1 MDAREIAPSAERNKQ
16 PILEVLARVLPPR
29 GLVLEI
35 GSGTGQHVAHF
46 AKALPALVFQ
56 PSDMNVERHASI
68 QAWVS
73 EGSLS
78 NVRPPLAIDLTK
90 RPWPISAADAVV
102 CINVIHISP
111 WEATLALMAGAGMIL
126 PAGGV
131 LVTYGP
137 YMRGGAHTAPS
148 NEAFDA
154 SLRARNPL
162 WGVRDIDKV
171 AEVAGLEGLVLD
183 EAVPMP
189 ADNFTL
195 VWRKSSAALPGARAR
210 NNALA

>member
-1 MDAREIAPSAERNKQ
+1 MDARETAPSAERNKQ
-16 PILEVLARVLPPR
+16 AILEVLARVLPPR

-56 PSDMNVERHASI
+56 PSEMDVERHASI
-68 QAWVS
+68 EAWAAA
-73 EGSLS
+73 GMRS
-78 NVRPPLAIDLTK
+78 NVRPPLAIDVTK
-90 RPWPISAADAVV
+90 CLWPVTAADAVV

-111 WEATLALMAGAGMIL
+111 WEATLALMAGAGSIL

-137 YMRGGAHTAPS
+137 YLRGGAHTSQS

-162 WGVRDIDKV
+162 WGVRDIDQV
-171 AEVAGLEGLVLD
+171 AEVAADAGLSLE

-189 ADNFTL
+189 ANNFTL
-195 VWRKSSAALPGARAR
+195 VWRKSDGASPGARALI
-210 NNALA
+210 A

>member
-1 MDAREIAPSAERNKQ
+1 MDARETAPSPERNKQ

-46 AKALPALVFQ
+46 ARALPGLVFQ
-56 PSDMNVERHASI
+56 PSEMDPERHASI
-68 QAWVS
+68 EAWVAADR
-73 EGSLS
+73 LS
-78 NVRPPLAIDLTK
+78 NVRPPLAIDVTDH
-90 RPWPISAADAVV
+90 PWPLSAADAVV
-102 CINVIHISP
+102 CINVIHIAP
-111 WEATLALMAGAGMIL
+111 WEATLALLTGAGAIL

-137 YMRGGAHTAPS
+137 YRRGGAHTSAG

-162 WGVRDIDKV
+162 WGVRDIDTV
-171 AEVAGLEGLVLD
+171 ADAARGEGLLLQEV
-183 EAVPMP
+183 VPMP
-189 ADNFTL
+189 ANNFTL
-195 VWRKSSAALPGARAR
+195 VWRKSGLG
-210 NNALA
+210 LLQ

>member
-1 MDAREIAPSAERNKQ
+1 MDSRETAPSAERNRQ

-35 GSGTGQHVAHF
+35 GSGTGQHVTHF
-46 AKALPALVFQ
+46 ARSLPALTFQ
-56 PSDMNVERHASI
+56 PSEVDVARHASI
-68 QAWVS
+68 EAWVA
-73 EGSLS
+73 EGQLS
-78 NVRPPLAIDLTK
+78 NVKPPLAFDVMK
-90 RPWPISAADAVV
+90 HPWPLSAADAIV

-111 WEATLALMAGAGMIL
+111 WEATLALMAGAGRIL

-137 YMRGGAHTAPS
+137 YMRAGAHTSPS

-154 SLRARNPL
+154 SLRARNAR

-171 AEVAGLEGLVLD
+171 AEVAMNEGLALA

-189 ADNFTL
+189 ANNFTL
-195 VWRKSSAALPGARAR
+195 VWRK
-210 NNALA
+210 

>member
-1 MDAREIAPSAERNKQ
+1 MRLDLVLRTYHRTMETRETAPSPERNKQ
-16 PILEVLARVLPPR
+16 PILDVLARVLPAR

-46 AKALPALVFQ
+46 AKALPALTFQ
-56 PSDMNVERHASI
+56 PSERDVARHASI
-68 QAWVS
+68 KAWVAADN
-73 EGSLS
+73 LS
-78 NVRPPLAIDLTK
+78 NVEPPLAIDLMK
-90 RPWPISAADAVV
+90 RPWPIVAADAVV

-111 WEATLALMAGAGMIL
+111 WEATLALMAGAGRIL

-137 YMRGGAHTAPS
+137 YLRGGVHTAQS

-154 SLRARNPL
+154 SLRATNPL
-162 WGVRDIDKV
+162 WGVRDLDKV
-171 AEVAGLEGLVLD
+171 ADVAAREGLALE

-189 ADNFTL
+189 ANNFTL
-195 VWRKSSAALPGARAR
+195 VWRK
-210 NNALA
+210 

>member
-1 MDAREIAPSAERNKQ
+1 MDARETAPSAERNKQ

-46 AKALPALVFQ
+46 AKALPALTFQ
-56 PSDMNVERHASI
+56 PSEMDLERHASI
-68 QAWVS
+68 EAWVAA
-73 EGSLS
+73 GKLS
-78 NVRPPLAIDLTK
+78 NVKPPLAIDLTK
-90 RPWPISAADAVV
+90 HPWPVTAADAIV

-111 WEATLALMAGAGMIL
+111 WEATLALMAGAGTIL

-137 YMRGGAHTAPS
+137 YRRDGAHTSPS
-148 NEAFDA
+148 NAAFDA

-162 WGVRDIDKV
+162 WGVRDLDEV
-171 AEVAGLEGLVLD
+171 AEVAGPEGLALEEVV
-183 EAVPMP
+183 AMP
-189 ADNFTL
+189 ANNLTV
-195 VWRKSSAALPGARAR
+195 VWRK
-210 NNALA
+210 

>member
-1 MDAREIAPSAERNKQ
+1 MDTRETAPSPERNKQ

-35 GSGTGQHVAHF
+35 GSGTGQHVAYF
-46 AKALPALVFQ
+46 AKALPALTFQ
-56 PSDMNVERHASI
+56 PSEMDVERHPSI
-68 QAWVS
+68 EAWVAT
-73 EGSLS
+73 GSLS
-78 NVRPPLAIDLTK
+78 NVKPPLAMDVTK
-90 RPWPISAADAVV
+90 RPWLVSAADAIV

-137 YMRGGAHTAPS
+137 YMRGGTHTSQS

-162 WGVRDIDKV
+162 WGVRDVDKV
-171 AEVAGLEGLVLD
+171 AKVARNEGLAL
-183 EAVPMP
+183 EKAVPMP
-189 ADNFTL
+189 ANNFTL
-195 VWRKSSAALPGARAR
+195 VWRKSNGAFPGLPALTDG
-210 NNALA
+210 LA

>member
-1 MDAREIAPSAERNKQ
+1 MDARETAPSPERNKQ
-16 PILEVLARVLPPR
+16 PILEVLSRVLPRR

-46 AKALPALVFQ
+46 AKALPHLTFQ
-56 PSDMNVERHASI
+56 PSEMDVERHASI
-68 QAWVS
+68 AAWV
-73 EGSLS
+73 GAGRLS
-78 NVRPPLAIDLTK
+78 NVKPPLAIDVTK
-90 RPWPISAADAVV
+90 RPWPVPAADAIV

-111 WEATLALMAGAGMIL
+111 WEATLALMAGAGILL

-137 YMRGGAHTAPS
+137 YMRGGAHTSQS

-154 SLRARNPL
+154 SLRARNPA

-171 AEVAGLEGLVLD
+171 TEVAGTEGLAL
-183 EAVPMP
+183 EAVIPMP
-189 ADNFTL
+189 ANNFTL
-195 VWRKSSAALPGARAR
+195 VWRK
-210 NNALA
+210 